1 MDKHPAD
8 ELNEDLI
15 AGRLYSERIWNPLEQ
30 EPIAAHDLERRG
42 QMLPLELPWLDD
54 RRGRSGKI
62 SSLRGG
68 MSGFWWTAL
77 GISFGAIVGMRIAGI
92 VELMIGSFIGA
103 WLAARITSRR

>member
-15 AGRLYSERIWNPLEQ
+15 ADRLYSERIWNPLEQ

-42 QMLPLELPWLDD
+42 QMLPLELPWLGD
-54 RRGRSGKI
+54 RRGRSGRT
-62 SSLRGG
+62 SSLRGAMG
-68 MSGFWWTAL
+68 GFWWTTL
-77 GISFGAIVGMRIAGI
+77 GIGLGAILGMRFAGI
-92 VELMIGSFIGA
+92 VGLTAGGFFGA